1 MFILSFIFVIVLSG
15 SENVQICFYHLVI
28 FLLPLETQLS
38 HREDRDPMSV
48 PIVVFL
54 CFMISSERS
63 IVRFVDVDVIVNI
76 TV

>member
-1 MFILSFIFVIVLSG
+1 
-15 SENVQICFYHLVI
+15 
-28 FLLPLETQLS
+28 
-38 HREDRDPMSV
+38 V